1 MSFISSIVVVSNQP
15 LSADFIRVYVF
26 KQQVTHRNY
35 SYKKIPHNI
44 TLQGTTNKNETK
56 KLSYLNEVDE
66 MVIFIVGA
74 DGGEEL
80 FEWSLLSVGQ
90 CPVTHI
96 KS

>member
-1 MSFISSIVVVSNQP
+1 MEQ
-15 LSADFIRVYVF
+15 
-26 KQQVTHRNY
+26 
-35 SYKKIPHNI
+35 
-44 TLQGTTNKNETK
+44 
-56 KLSYLNEVDE
+56 KLSNLNEVDE

>member
-1 MSFISSIVVVSNQP
+1 MVLSN
-15 LSADFIRVYVF
+15 RE
-26 KQQVTHRNY
+26 
-35 SYKKIPHNI
+35 KKDSPQY
-44 TLQGTTNKNETK
+44 TLQGTTNGKNGTK
-56 KLSYLNEVDE
+56 KLSNLNEVDE

>member
-1 MSFISSIVVVSNQP
+1 MVLSNREKSSPQ
-15 LSADFIRVYVF
+15 Y
-26 KQQVTHRNY
+26 
-35 SYKKIPHNI
+35 
-44 TLQGTTNKNETK
+44 TLQGTTNGKNGTR
-56 KLSYLNEVDE
+56 KLSNLNEVDE

-80 FEWSLLSVGQ
+80 FEWGLLSVGQ

>member
-1 MSFISSIVVVSNQP
+1 MNFIPQTVTANNQS
-15 LSADFIRVYVF
+15 LSVYFIRVYGF
-26 KQQVTHRNY
+26 KQQE
-35 SYKKIPHNI
+35 KKFPTIYIAGNN
-44 TLQGTTNKNETK
+44 QWKNGTK
-56 KLSYLNEVDE
+56 KLSNLNEVDE

>member
-1 MSFISSIVVVSNQP
+1 MVLSN
-15 LSADFIRVYVF
+15 R
-26 KQQVTHRNY
+26 
-35 SYKKIPHNI
+35 KKKDSPQY
-44 TLQGTTNKNETK
+44 TLQGITNKNGTK
-56 KLSYLNEVDE
+56 KLSNLNEVDE

>member
-1 MSFISSIVVVSNQP
+1 MNFIPQTVTANNQL
-15 LSADFIRVYVF
+15 LSVNFIRVYGF
-26 KQQVTHRNY
+26 KQQE
-35 SYKKIPHNI
+35 KKFPTIF
-44 TLQGTTNKNETK
+44 TLQGTTNGKNGTK
-56 KLSYLNEVDE
+56 KLSNLNEVDE